1 MRQQPLGVMSLGL
14 SLLTCTRR
22 SVTAQSTTHAFICH
36 RQFCLHLETR
46 AKRMLVVSGP
56 STGVAHPVADGVC
69 LTSCPVCGRSC
80 CSSRRSVVLRL
91 GQRCL
96 GVGLQLSPC
105 IPPQH
110 HPHPLTA
117 TTTSRVFWRLSLTI
131 QQSHISDTHSTVKI
145 MAKITI
151 QKEGREEIVI

>member
-22 SVTAQSTTHAFICH
+22 SITAQSTTHAFICH

-80 CSSRRSVVLRL
+80 CGSRRSVVLRL

-96 GVGLQLSPC
+96 GVGLQLSPPC

-110 HPHPLTA
+110 HPHHPHSHNHLA
-117 TTTSRVFWRLSLTI
+117 RVLAPVADYTI
-131 QQSHISDTHSTVKI
+131 PNIGYTQHD
-145 MAKITI
+145 
-151 QKEGREEIVI
+151 ENNG